1 MTKIEWTD
9 ESWSPVVGC
18 TKVSAGCEN
27 CYAEK
32 MAARLAAMYRKD
44 SIKYKHL
51 RKYDYVITNG
61 KWNGKIF
68 CDESAL
74 DKPLHWKKPRMIFVE
89 SMGDLFHPSIPF
101 EFVRKVFIIMYSTG
115 KHIYQLLTKRPER
128 ALEFWNWFR
137 ENNHVGGKT
146 YDLADLNNI
155 WFGWTAENQPMMDL
169 RTPIGLQIPAA
180 VLFVSIEPMLEDM
193 SLNMWVSES
202 ESLIDWVIVGC
213 ESGHGARY
221 CPEKN
226 IRNVVTQCKDAGVPI
241 FVKQMHIYGM
251 DWRMNKAIKDVNL
264 FPKDLQVREYPKGA
278 DENAGNE

>member
-1 MTKIEWTD
+1 MADKSKIEWCD
-9 ESWSPVVGC
+9 ASWSPVVGC

-27 CYAEK
+27 CFAEK
-32 MAARLAAMYRKD
+32 MAVRLAAMYRKD

-51 RKYDYVITNG
+51 EKYDYVITNG

-74 DKPLHWKKPRMIFVE
+74 DKPLHWKKPRMVFVC
-89 SMGDLFHPSIPF
+89 SMSDLFHKSVPY
-101 EFVRKVFIIMYSTG
+101 EFIDKVFDTMLSCPQHTF
-115 KHIYQLLTKRPER
+115 QLLTKRPEI
-128 ALEFWNWFR
+128 ALDYYQSVKSDVAE
-137 ENNHVGGKT
+137 VGEPSLIE
-146 YDLADLNNI
+146 YAENI

-264 FPKDLQVREYPKGA
+264 LPKDLHVRENPKG
-278 DENAGNE
+278 GK